1 MKYSIDRIE
10 NNIAII
16 QNIETGEKQEIDIS
30 LLPEDIKEGTI
41 IKKEEVYTIDE
52 ETTNNQ
58 KADIQNRFN
67 NLIK

>member
-16 QNIETGEKQEIDIS
+16 QNIVTGEKQEIDIS

-52 ETTNNQ
+52 ETTNKQ

>member
-52 ETTNNQ
+52 ETTNKQ